1 MRAAHDAMIDR
12 ESLGINHDIQ
22 VEGLLRFIVSL
33 INDDSLGDVS

>member
-22 VEGLLRFIVSL
+22 VGGLLRFILSL
-33 INDDSLGDVS
+33 DDDSLGDVS